1 LLSPPDNVVSFLSYL
16 IYYKELIKAF
26 Q

>member
-16 IYYKELIKAF
+16 IYYKEFIKAF